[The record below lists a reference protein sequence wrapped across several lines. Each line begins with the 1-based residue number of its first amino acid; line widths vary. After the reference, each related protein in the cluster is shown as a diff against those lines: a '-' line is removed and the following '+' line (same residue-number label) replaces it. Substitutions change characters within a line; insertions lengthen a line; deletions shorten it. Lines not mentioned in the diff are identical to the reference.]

1 MAETES
7 TEAAGLSS
15 GRLVLV
21 ALRVAGG
28 LLAVATTVWAVAR
41 FWELARLAATPE
53 PPGASAIAAPAAL
66 LLAGWAA
73 GVVLWAV
80 AEQLRRYNELS
91 ANSNGAGGPLVPR
104 PRPVDTVNPER
115 QTRLLE
121 QLVQLTR
128 ELRDIELLSEQDRA
142 ARLQQEGDEL
152 ARQLQ
157 VDVPALLREHNWV
170 EARRRVQY
178 ARHRFP
184 KLGGWEALEQ
194 QIEQARAAVEGRDV
208 ENISRELNDLV
219 ALGAWDR
226 VGQTLRAL
234 QQRHPDSPR
243 VAELA
248 RRLSAAREKA
258 EAEERA
264 RLMAQA
270 QEASNDKDW
279 TTALARVEAVLTRY
293 PDAPEAA
300 DLRAQ
305 LETLRANAEIQTRH
319 RMENEFRDLLRD
331 HRYEEALHLARTII
345 AQYPD
350 SPQAGVL
357 RDQLPRL
364 EQKAGVR
371 T

>member
-1 MAETES
+1 MADTES

-15 GRLVLV
+15 ARLVLI
-21 ALRVAGG
+21 ALRVIGG

-41 FWELARLAATPE
+41 LWELTPLAATPE
-53 PPGASAIAAPAAL
+53 PPGTSAFAAPAAL

-73 GVVLWAV
+73 GVLLWAV
-80 AEQLRRYNELS
+80 AEQLRRGGET
-91 ANSNGAGGPLVPR
+91 AASNGSPGRPAPR
-104 PRPVDTVNPER
+104 PRPVDTVNPEK

-128 ELRDIELLSEQDRA
+128 ELRDIELLSEQERA

-152 ARQLQ
+152 VRRLQ

-170 EARRRVQY
+170 EAHRRVQY
-178 ARHRFP
+178 ARQRFP

-194 QIEQARAAVEGRDV
+194 QIEQARAAVEERDV

-219 ALGAWDR
+219 TLGAWDR
-226 VGQTLRAL
+226 VVQTLRAL

-248 RRLSAAREKA
+248 RRLTAAHEKA

-270 QEASNDKDW
+270 QEATRSRDW
-279 TTALARVEAVLTRY
+279 ATALARVETLLSKY
-293 PDAPEAA
+293 PDSAEAA
-300 DLRAQ
+300 DLRPQ
-305 LETLRANAEIQTRH
+305 LETLRSNVEIQTRH

-364 EQKAGVR
+364 EQKAGTR

>member
-1 MAETES
+1 MMADSES
-7 TEAAGLSS
+7 TEAAGLNI
-15 GRLVLV
+15 GRLLVV
-21 ALRVAGG
+21 ALRVVGG
-28 LLAVATTVWAVAR
+28 LLAVATTAWAVAR
-41 FWELARLAATPE
+41 FWELARLAAAPE
-53 PPGASAIAAPAAL
+53 PPAASALIAPAAG

-73 GVVLWAV
+73 GLLLWAV
-80 AEQLRRYNELS
+80 GEQLRRSSEP
-91 ANSNGAGGPLVPR
+91 AAVANGAGPSMPR
-104 PRPVDTVNPER
+104 PRPVDTADPEK

-128 ELRDIELLSEQDRA
+128 ELRDIELLSEQERA
-142 ARLQQEGDEL
+142 ARLQQEGEEL
-152 ARQLQ
+152 VRQLQ
-157 VDVPALLREHNWV
+157 SDVPALLREHNWV

-178 ARHRFP
+178 ARQRFP

-194 QIEQARAAVEGRDV
+194 QIEQARSAVEGRDI
-208 ENISRELNDLV
+208 ENASRELNDLV

-226 VGQTLRAL
+226 VGETLRAL

-258 EAEERA
+258 AAEERA

-270 QEASNDKDW
+270 QEATSRRDW
-279 TTALARVEAVLTRY
+279 ATALARVETLLAKY
-293 PDAPEAA
+293 PDSPEAA
-300 DLRAQ
+300 DLRPQ
-305 LETLRANAEIQTRH
+305 LETLRANVEIQTRH
-319 RMENEFRDLLRD
+319 RLENEFRDLLRD
-331 HRYEEALHLARTII
+331 HRYEEALNLARTII

-350 SPQAGVL
+350 SPQAAVL